1 MDTNK
6 KSYTLAFLL
15 VTSYFAYILN
25 FGYVK
30 SKKIVQVAS

>member
-6 KSYTLAFLL
+6 KSCTLAFLL
-15 VTSYFAYILN
+15 GTSYFAYILF

-30 SKKIVQVAS
+30 FKKIVQVAS